1 MSTAQLSIVDEVES
15 AIRTG
20 SAEKGMETA
29 RRVTDL
35 FLSSAGSFN
44 DEQIALFD
52 DVLER
57 LIGTIELRA
66 IADVAA
72 RVALAE
78 ISAQLAPIAQA
89 PPSVIRRLASNDE
102 IRIAGPVLQ
111 ESARL
116 DDDDLVR
123 IASSKGE
130 PHLLAVAGRWWLKEI
145 VTDALLARRYPS
157 VSRRLAANPGARMS
171 GKGFTVIVGQAESDP
186 ELAVSIGV
194 RVDLPSDLRR
204 RLLRSATDA
213 VRTRLLSRA
222 PPDLFEEIQSAI
234 AAVTVGVERE
244 MSGVRDF
251 EGAKRAI
258 AHLKATGQLN
268 EATLLN
274 FARQRRYEEA
284 VAALAALSGST
295 VEVIR
300 PLMQSLREDGLLV
313 PCKAALLSWETT
325 LAVLESR
332 FATGA
337 MKPADVARAKSN
349 FARMTAEN
357 ARRTLRFWQ
366 VRAS

>member
-1 MSTAQLSIVDEVES
+1 MSTAELSIIDEVES
-15 AIRTG
+15 AIRLG
-20 SAEKGMETA
+20 SAEKGLETA

-35 FLSSAGSFN
+35 FLSSAGSFD

-66 IADVAA
+66 IADMGA
-72 RVALAE
+72 RIALAE

-89 PPSVIRRLASNDE
+89 PPSVIRRLANNDE

-116 DDDDLVR
+116 DDGELVK

-157 VSRRLAANPGARMS
+157 VSRRLAANPGARVS
-171 GKGFTVIVGQAESDP
+171 GNGFAVIVGQAESDP
-186 ELAVSIGV
+186 ELAVSVGV
-194 RVDLPSDLRR
+194 RIDLPSDMRR
-204 RLLRSATDA
+204 QLLRSATDT

-222 PPDLFEEIQSAI
+222 PPDLFDEIQSAI
-234 AAVTVGVERE
+234 AAVTVGIERE

-258 AHLKATGQLN
+258 ANLKANGQLN
-268 EATLLN
+268 EATLLG
-274 FARQRRYEEA
+274 FAMQRRYEET

-313 PCKAALLSWETT
+313 PCKAAQLSWETT
-325 LAVLESR
+325 AAVLESR

-337 MKPADVARAKSN
+337 MKPADIARAQGN

>member
-1 MSTAQLSIVDEVES
+1 MSTAGLSIIDEVES
-15 AIRTG
+15 AIRAG
-20 SAEKGMETA
+20 SPEKGLATA

-35 FLSSAGSFN
+35 FLASAGSFD

-52 DVLER
+52 EVLDR

-66 IADVAA
+66 LADIGS
-72 RVALAE
+72 RIALAE
-78 ISAQLAPIAQA
+78 ISAQLAPVAQA

-116 DDDDLVR
+116 DDGELVK

-130 PHLLAVAGRWWLKEI
+130 PHLLAMAGRWWLKEI

-157 VSRRLAANPGARMS
+157 VSRKLAANPGARVS
-171 GKGFTVIVGQAESDP
+171 GNGFALMVAQAEADP

-194 RVDLPSDLRR
+194 RVDLPSELRR
-204 RLLRSATDA
+204 RLLRSATDV
-213 VRTRLLSRA
+213 VRSRLLSRA
-222 PPDLFEEIQSAI
+222 PPHLFEEIQSAI
-234 AAVTVGVERE
+234 SAIAVGVERE

-258 AHLKATGQLN
+258 AMLKATGQLN
-268 EATLLN
+268 EAALFG
-274 FARQRRYEEA
+274 FAKQRRYEETA
-284 VAALAALSGST
+284 AALAALSGST

-300 PLMQSLREDGLLV
+300 PLMQSLRDDGLLV
-313 PCKAALLSWETT
+313 PCKAAQLSWETT
-325 LAVLESR
+325 TAVLESR

-337 MKPADVARAKSN
+337 MKPADLARAQSHY
-349 FARMTAEN
+349 AHMTPEN

>member
-1 MSTAQLSIVDEVES
+1 MSTAQLSIIDEVES

-20 SAEKGMETA
+20 SAEKGLETA

-72 RVALAE
+72 RIALAE

-89 PPSVIRRLASNDE
+89 PPSVIRRLANNDE

-116 DDDDLVR
+116 DDGELLK
-123 IASSKGE
+123 IASSKSE

-171 GKGFTVIVGQAESDP
+171 GKGFTVIVGQAELDP
-186 ELAVSIGV
+186 ELAVSIGI

-222 PPDLFEEIQSAI
+222 PPDLFEEIQNAI

-251 EGAKRAI
+251 EGAKRAVGN
-258 AHLKATGQLN
+258 LKASGQLN

-274 FARQRRYEEA
+274 FARHPRYEET

-313 PCKAALLSWETT
+313 PCKAAQLSWETT
-325 LAVLESR
+325 IAVLESR

-337 MKPADVARAKSN
+337 MKPADLARAKSN